1 MFVFQIVEPLKMVEQ
16 GPLRASVTYRVKI
29 GANSEIRQKIS
40 IDAVHPYLL
49 FETTINWDEN
59 HKFLKVSFYKIFSI
73 SIYIFNG
80 IIKYSFK

>member
-1 MFVFQIVEPLKMVEQ
+1 MFQIVEPLKMVEQ

-49 FETTINWDEN
+49 FETTINWDES
-59 HKFLKVSFYKIFSI
+59 HKFLKVSYCKIVYI
-73 SIYIFNG
+73 NIYLYI
-80 IIKYSFK
+80 